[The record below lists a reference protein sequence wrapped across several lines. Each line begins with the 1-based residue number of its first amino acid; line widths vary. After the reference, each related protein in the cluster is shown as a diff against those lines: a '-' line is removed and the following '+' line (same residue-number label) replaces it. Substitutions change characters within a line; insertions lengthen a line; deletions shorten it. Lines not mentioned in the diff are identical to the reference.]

1 MHSPKKM
8 GEPRNQM
15 FLRKVQ
21 EVKKASL
28 KSEINFSSEILSYY
42 LNGICQEYI
51 QKNPQEPQ
59 SNLLYFFIE
68 SQQIKCP
75 KIYQNNCDKGFKK
88 WI

>member
-51 QKNPQEPQ
+51 QNQKQTKTKWGNFILFP
-59 SNLLYFFIE
+59 NYFLCICNFNERHSRIE
-68 SQQIKCP
+68 GSL
-75 KIYQNNCDKGFKK
+75 G
-88 WI
+88 